1 MKKCFKGCQIQFC
14 SERKKKKNMRHEH
27 CGPHVLDDFEI
38 LKSQVALHNVWHSN
52 LQCLRLNLLGQI
64 SFGPIPCWYIN
75 DLGLDWKQINPLKQL
90 LCFAWWTTH
99 KVGLFHAIMDW
110 TGLSDKSFVLEKI
123 DNYID
128 TPLCV
133 KFIDVG
139 FW

>member
-64 SFGPIPCWYIN
+64 SFGPIPCLVYKWFGP
-75 DLGLDWKQINPLKQL
+75 GLKANQSSQTIAVFRMVDH
-90 LCFAWWTTH
+90 T
-99 KVGLFHAIMDW
+99 
-110 TGLSDKSFVLEKI
+110 
-123 DNYID
+123 
-128 TPLCV
+128 
-133 KFIDVG
+133 
-139 FW
+139 